1 MSALPQFEYAP
12 ISPEEYLATERAAAF
27 KSEYYQGEVF
37 AMAGASN
44 AHNLVNANTC
54 TVLNNLLD
62 DRDCTV
68 RVSDQRLLVK
78 ENGLYTYPD
87 MSVVCGP
94 PQFAPGATLDTLIN
108 PVVLG
113 EVTSISTGNYDR
125 VGKFILYKDILTLR
139 HYLLI
144 DSTKAIV
151 RLASWREPKVWAF
164 DTFEGLE
171 AVVPL
176 PTIGVELPLARI
188 YRKVPLAA

>member
-1 MSALPQFEYAP
+1 MSALPEFDYAP

-27 KSEYYQGEVF
+27 KSEYYQGEVY

-54 TVLNNLLD
+54 TALNNALS

-68 RVSDQRLLVK
+68 RVSDMRLLVK

-87 MSVVCGP
+87 LSVVCGP
-94 PQFAPGATLDTLIN
+94 PQFAPGAVLDTLTN
-108 PVVLG
+108 PVVLA

-125 VGKFILYKDILTLR
+125 VGKFMFYKDIPTLR

-144 DSTKAIV
+144 DSTKAV
-151 RLASWREPKVWAF
+151 VHLASWREPKVWVF

-176 PTIGVELPLARI
+176 PAIGVE
-188 YRKVPLAA
+188 VPLAAMYRKVTLLA